1 MSEDNNTLTVGNG
14 PMTIRR
20 SLNNI
25 LAALNIAQGKGA
37 FNLRESAFVF
47 TSLQKMNEF
56 VNKYENHEEKQSEQ
70 TNQQSQ
76 SEPQPKSQPKPQS
89 KSQPKPQL
97 KKSEPKKLPD
107 ISLNDEEVVEEIT
120 I

>member
-1 MSEDNNTLTVGNG
+1 MSEDNTLSVGNG

-37 FNLRESAFVF
+37 FNLRESAFIF

-56 VNKYENHEEKQSEQ
+56 VNKYENSENETTEKQQVVSKPVA
-70 TNQQSQ
+70 T
-76 SEPQPKSQPKPQS
+76 PTPKPVEKQQVVS
-89 KSQPKPQL
+89 KPVEKT
-97 KKSEPKKLPD
+97 KKLPD
-107 ISLNDEEVVEEIT
+107 LSLNNDEIVEEIT